1 MNECFSEKQLL
12 SHCLGESTEAEQ
24 AHLRTC
30 IVCAKRFKQMAGRM
44 DLITQTLSRT
54 PLPPSRS
61 YVPVFLPRIVTAA
74 IAIALVFTLGL
85 WSGQRLG
92 THRNASTPA
101 NLAADASGAGSA
113 QSGINAGP
121 PTQIASDSSLS
132 APDPYVEYSQDSLEV
147 RVSCNQDW
155 LNPECL

>member
-44 DLITQTLSRT
+44 DLITQTLSLT
-54 PLPPSRS
+54 PPPSRS
-61 YVPVFLPRIVTAA
+61 YVPVFLPRIVRAA
-74 IAIALVFTLGL
+74 IAIVVVFTLGL

-92 THRNASTPA
+92 THRNASAPA
-101 NLAADASGAGSA
+101 NLAADASRTGSA

-132 APDPYVEYSQDSLEV
+132 APDIYVEYLRDSFEV
-147 RVSCNQDW
+147 RVSCNQDS

>member
-12 SHCLGESTEAEQ
+12 SYCLGESTEAEQ

-44 DLITQTLSRT
+44 DLITQTLI
-54 PLPPSRS
+54 LPPPPTRS

-92 THRNASTPA
+92 THRNASAPA
-101 NLAADASGAGSA
+101 NLAADARRTGSA

-121 PTQIASDSSLS
+121 PTRIASDSPLS
-132 APDPYVEYSQDSLEV
+132 AADIYVEYLRDSFEV
-147 RVSCNQDW
+147 RVSCNQDS